1 MSYVSKVLQPEETVI
16 GTGRLH
22 WIIYGKAILVLIVGG
37 AILWFEYAQQFDRV
51 VVAVTALLAALVFLF
66 FLVQAW
72 FVQWTTEFAVTDR
85 RIIYKRGFINRHTAE
100 MHMDKFESVKD
111 DQSILGR
118 ILGYGTL
125 RVLGTGQGIEDIRR
139 IASPLELR
147 NAITAR

>member
-1 MSYVSKVLQPEETVI
+1 MSYVSTVLQPGETVI
-16 GTGRLH
+16 RTGRLH
-22 WIIYGKAILVLIVGG
+22 WITYDKAILVLIVGCVL
-37 AILWFEYAQQFDRV
+37 LWFEDAQQFDRV
-51 VVAVTALLAALVFLF
+51 IIAVTALLAALVFLF

-72 FVQWTTEFAVTDR
+72 FIQWTTEFAVTDR

-100 MHMDKFESVKD
+100 MHMDKVESVKV

-147 NAITAR
+147 SAITAR

>member
-1 MSYVSKVLQPEETVI
+1 MSYVSTVLQPGETVAR
-16 GTGRLH
+16 TGRLH
-22 WIIYGKAILVLIVGG
+22 WITYGKAILTFIVGG
-37 AILWFEYAQQFDRV
+37 AVLWLEYAQQIDRFIL
-51 VVAVTALLAALVFLF
+51 AVTALLAALVFLF

-100 MHMDKFESVKD
+100 MHMDKVESVKV

-118 ILGYGTL
+118 MLDYGTI
-125 RVLGTGQGIEDIRR
+125 RVLGTGHGIEDIQR